1 MQSLLND
8 NITILALLG
17 ALAILVL
24 TAFIVSTYFNK
35 IKHSKADGVLT
46 EEDWDGIK
54 EFKNDLPIGWAASF
68 LCIIIWGLWYMFI
81 GYPLNAYSQIGEY
94 NREVDNYNK
103 HFESKW
109 ASLDST
115 ELTTMG
121 ENIFLVQ
128 CSQCH
133 GVDKSGIDGKAANLN
148 IWGRAPEVVNVI
160 LNGSKGM
167 NYMAGEMVPIEIS
180 QDEAKSIADFV
191 MAEISKAKIPAN
203 ADSIAKGKDLY
214 ATYCTACHGLDGK
227 GLEGVED
234 FAPDLTTYG
243 TYEFLQVVLTRG
255 KSGAIGKMPSF
266 TYADFNAIQ
275 EEALNS
281 FILSNN

>member
-17 ALAILVL
+17 ALVILVL

-35 IKHSKADGVLT
+35 MKHSKADGVLT

-68 LCIIIWGLWYMFI
+68 LCVIIWGLWYMFI

-103 HFESKW
+103 NFESKW
-109 ASLDST
+109 ASLDSS
-115 ELTTMG
+115 EIAVMG

-133 GVDKSGIDGKAANLN
+133 GVDKSGIDGKAADLN
-148 IWGRAPEVVNVI
+148 NWGRTTQVVNVI
-160 LNGSKGM
+160 LNGSKGL
-167 NYMAGEMVPIEIS
+167 NYMAGEMVPIEVS
-180 QDEAKSIADFV
+180 KDEAQAIANFV
-191 MAEISKAKIPAN
+191 MADISNAKIPAN
-203 ADSIAKGKDLY
+203 AESIAQGRELF
-214 ATYCTACHGLDGK
+214 ATHCTACHGADGK

-234 FAPDLTTYG
+234 FAPDLSKYG
-243 TYEFLQVVLTRG
+243 TYEFLQIVLTRG
-255 KSGAIGKMPSF
+255 KNGHIGKMPSF
-266 TYADFNAIQ
+266 TYANFNDTQ
-275 EEALNS
+275 EKALNG
-281 FILSNN
+281 FILSN